1 VIVLVMLRVFVRL
14 FRGPHCLY
22 STYLPLKTDAGMYVK
37 RKGRNHM
44 FSSES
49 DATGNAESTCLVER
63 ESMGAANSSI
73 RRIWSRLPQAGATAF
88 VFSGGG
94 ARGALHVGA
103 LRALLEAGIRPDL
116 LVGTSIGAWNAAWL
130 ARSPTLEGVEALAAV
145 WKSLQPGQVLL
156 GRNLPFCSRVRA
168 LKGLLMLAALR
179 RVASGRSSLYSDA
192 GLRQA
197 LAEHFAGL
205 TFADLALPLSVI
217 ATDLS
222 HGGRAVFR
230 RGSIVDAVL
239 ASSAIPG
246 IFPPV
251 RIGGALYADG
261 GMIDGCSVETAI
273 ELGARRI
280 FVLAIGYDADAGDG
294 ASWRHAGES
303 AAEQEL
309 AAGRRAPGPSAPS
322 VIQRASQVMGNYQIQ
337 RALERAPRGV
347 ETRLISLSP
356 GAGGGSLSFG
366 NVSGWIEDA
375 YRSTQAYLDAT
386 YARGASARELA
397 GVAASALSA

>member
-1 VIVLVMLRVFVRL
+1 M
-14 FRGPHCLY
+14 
-22 STYLPLKTDAGMYVK
+22 
-37 RKGRNHM
+37 
-44 FSSES
+44 
-49 DATGNAESTCLVER
+49 
-63 ESMGAANSSI
+63 
-73 RRIWSRLPQAGATAF
+73 
-88 VFSGGG
+88 
-94 ARGALHVGA
+94 
-103 LRALLEAGIRPDL
+103 

-156 GRNLPFCSRVRA
+156 GQNLPFCSRVRA
-168 LKGLLMLAALR
+168 LKSLLMLAALR
-179 RVASGRSSLYSDA
+179 RVVSGRSSLYSDA
-192 GLRQA
+192 GLRQT
-197 LAEHFAGL
+197 LAQHFTDL
-205 TFADLALPLSVI
+205 TFEDLALPLSVV

-230 RGSIVDAVL
+230 HGPIVDAVL

-251 RIGGALYADG
+251 NIGGALYADG
-261 GMIDGCSVETAI
+261 GMVDGCSVETAI

-294 ASWRHAGES
+294 ASWRQAG
-303 AAEQEL
+303 
-309 AAGRRAPGPSAPS
+309 APRHSAPS

-347 ETRLISLSP
+347 ETRLICLSP
-356 GAGGGSLSFG
+356 DSGGGTLSFG

-375 YRSTQAYLDAT
+375 YRSTRAYLDAT
-386 YARGASARELA
+386 YSHGGAAREMA